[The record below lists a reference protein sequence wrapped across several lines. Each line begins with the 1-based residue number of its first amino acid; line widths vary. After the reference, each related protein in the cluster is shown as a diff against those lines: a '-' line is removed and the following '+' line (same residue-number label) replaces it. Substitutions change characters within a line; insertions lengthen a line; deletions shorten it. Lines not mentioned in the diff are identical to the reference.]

1 MKARRKTNQ
10 VRSYAATAEAIPP
23 ISTIPDGSSQDGGKA
38 TIKERAR
45 DYYQMNDRTGRVGRG
60 RTVSQRRDPS
70 QSTALSSQ
78 LPACG
83 PTASTAESSRLPRIQ
98 WVNTLEHGGG

>member
-45 DYYQMNDRTGRVGRG
+45 DSYQMNDRTGHVGRG
-60 RTVSQRRDPS
+60 GGRGDSESALGSLTVGCSQ
-70 QSTALSSQ
+70 QSA
-78 LPACG
+78 ACMW
-83 PTASTAESSRLPRIQ
+83 A
-98 WVNTLEHGGG
+98 HGINC